1 MVFHYQKVVF
11 KENKWRNKA
20 ICFAYKY
27 LKYLKY
33 IYLSSET
40 PLCGKLSLCGK
51 LEITGYVMNFSD
63 TVETSESA
71 DIEVNSQTSDQK
83 QEKEVLTSQ
92 NQTSGGLKRGSQP
105 FPYYMNKTEM
115 SKTNLSIL
123 PSEHKGRI
131 ETNTNIVQIY
141 EIP

>member
-1 MVFHYQKVVF
+1 
-11 KENKWRNKA
+11 
-20 ICFAYKY
+20 
-27 LKYLKY
+27 
-33 IYLSSET
+33 
-40 PLCGKLSLCGK
+40 
-51 LEITGYVMNFSD
+51 MNFSD

-115 SKTNLSIL
+115 SKTNLSIY
-123 PSEHKGRI
+123 PSI
-131 ETNTNIVQIY
+131 
-141 EIP
+141 